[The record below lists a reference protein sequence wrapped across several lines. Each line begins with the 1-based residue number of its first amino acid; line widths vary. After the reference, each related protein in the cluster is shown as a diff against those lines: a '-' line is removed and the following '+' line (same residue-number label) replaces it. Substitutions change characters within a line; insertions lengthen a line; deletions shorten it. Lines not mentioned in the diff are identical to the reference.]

1 MKNFKNADIKI
12 TLIILLPIA
21 FIVNFIASKNP
32 EFVEKYYSLWISKYI
47 VKILSSITG
56 IIPFSL
62 YELTMYIIAISIIA
76 WIITFI
82 YKLTNGK
89 QVFSHFIKHSII
101 NILCIASTVY
111 FLFIVL
117 WGINYNR
124 VSLETTLLQ
133 NLQFKSGKDT
143 KDNKDNKDY
152 KDLISLYSFLV
163 EKSNETRKLTKQD
176 KESIMKNNSDYRGVI
191 NRANLGYQNTE
202 GLIPGFEGNYAKAKP
217 VNSSELMCYTGI
229 TGIYFPFTGE
239 ANVNIAVPDFTLPAT
254 VSHEMAHQ
262 RGFASEDEANFI
274 AYLTSVNHPDN
285 DFKYSGYTLALM
297 YTGSALRK
305 ADYEEYI
312 RISSKLSEDVKR
324 DLNYNSE
331 FWSKYEGKIDE
342 ISNELNN
349 TYLKSNGIKSGVQ
362 NYGQMVELL
371 LLYFNN
377 AK

>member
-1 MKNFKNADIKI
+1 MKNFKKTHLKI
-12 TLIILLPIA
+12 ILIILLPIA
-21 FIVNFIASKNP
+21 IIINFIASKNP
-32 EFVEKYYSLWISKYI
+32 EFVEKYYSLCLDKYI
-47 VKILSSITG
+47 VKLLSSITG

-82 YKLTNGK
+82 YKLTKGK
-89 QVFSHFIKHSII
+89 QIFSHFIKHSII

-111 FLFIVL
+111 FFFIVL

-124 VSLETTLLQ
+124 VPLETSLLQ
-133 NLQFKSGKDT
+133 NLQFKNGKDT
-143 KDNKDNKDY
+143 KDNKDNKD
-152 KDLISLYSFLV
+152 LISLYNFLV

-176 KESIMKNNSDYRGVI
+176 NKSIMKNNSDYRGVI
-191 NRANLGYQNTE
+191 NRANLGYQNIV
-202 GLIPGFEGNYAKAKP
+202 GIIPGFEGNYSKAKP
-217 VNSSELMCYTGI
+217 VISSKLMCYTGI
-229 TGIYFPFTGE
+229 TGIYFPFTAE
-239 ANVNIAVPDFTLPAT
+239 ANVNIAVPDFSLPAT

-262 RGFASEDEANFI
+262 SGFASEGEANFI

-305 ADYEEYI
+305 VDYEEYI

-342 ISNELNN
+342 ISNEFNN

-362 NYGQMVELL
+362 NYGQMVDLL
-371 LLYFNN
+371 LLYFNSVDFN
-377 AK
+377 K